1 MAIMQQAQTTN
12 KRPKHPHATDI
23 YIYTSHLNTK
33 PTLYGFW
40 FPNIIK
46 GSKIGG

>member
-1 MAIMQQAQTTN
+1 MVTSDTV
-12 KRPKHPHATDI
+12 RHPHATDI
-23 YIYTSHLNTK
+23 YIYTTQFNTK